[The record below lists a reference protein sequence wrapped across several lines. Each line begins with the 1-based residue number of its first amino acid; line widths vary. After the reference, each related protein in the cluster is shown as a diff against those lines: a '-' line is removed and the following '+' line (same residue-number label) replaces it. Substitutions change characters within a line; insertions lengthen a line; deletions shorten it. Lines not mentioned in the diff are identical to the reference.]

1 MQEMK
6 GILEREL
13 EFTKTMLLNVQGEL
27 KQRGDI
33 M

>member
-1 MQEMK
+1 MK